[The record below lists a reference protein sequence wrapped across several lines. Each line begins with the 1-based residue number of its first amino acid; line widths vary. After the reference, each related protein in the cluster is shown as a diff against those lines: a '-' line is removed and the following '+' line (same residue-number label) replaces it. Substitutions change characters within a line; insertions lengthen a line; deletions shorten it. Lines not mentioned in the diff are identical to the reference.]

1 MLSIFASSNQQAMG
15 IAERKE
21 KQKLEIRKMILDAS
35 MKLFIEDGFEKV
47 SLRKIADLIEYSPT
61 TIYLYF
67 RDKNEILYQLCEIG
81 FSKMAAF
88 NAELAE
94 IKNPLVRLHKMGEN
108 YLRFGLNYPEYY
120 DLMFIQLAP
129 METLEKMKCGEWDQG
144 DQTLNYLMQ
153 TIQECMDRKL
163 MISGDV
169 KAAAIAIW
177 SLVHGM
183 VALSLRRRW
192 DKLIHEDE
200 VIPSMNKALTWIL
213 NSIDQSNT

>member
-1 MLSIFASSNQQAMG
+1 MVFKNEQAKLDAWHKKLEDKVKARGHVLISGKMTSNQRESCYL
-15 IAERKE
+15 IYCPTHDCEKE
-21 KQKLEIRKMILDAS
+21 TSYFNYMRS
-35 MKLFIEDGFEKV
+35 RNGCLFCGHDSV
-47 SLRKIADLIEYSPT
+47 SE
-61 TIYLYF
+61 
-67 RDKNEILYQLCEIG
+67 QLQGRE
-81 FSKMAAF
+81 FS
-88 NAELAE
+88 E
-94 IKNPLVRLHKMGEN
+94 
-108 YLRFGLNYPEYY
+108 
-120 DLMFIQLAP
+120 
-129 METLEKMKCGEWDQG
+129 ETLEKMKCGEWDQG